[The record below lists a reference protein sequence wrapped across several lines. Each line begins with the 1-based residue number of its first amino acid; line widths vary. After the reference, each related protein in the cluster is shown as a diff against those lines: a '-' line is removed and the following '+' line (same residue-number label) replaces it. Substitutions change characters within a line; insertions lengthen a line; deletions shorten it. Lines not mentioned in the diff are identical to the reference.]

1 MGIPLFEE
9 TSIYKDY
16 MKCIGQSLL
25 VKRLSQSL
33 AGLLVAIQF
42 PFIATKIKDK
52 TTHPRSTVGNKK
64 WFESSESSTMAI
76 GPMKAKKVK

>member
-1 MGIPLFEE
+1 MVDFLENHGKPKSKMDDLGIPLFEE

-52 TTHPRSTVGNKK
+52 TTHPS
-64 WFESSESSTMAI
+64 
-76 GPMKAKKVK
+76 KVDRWE